1 MEFNEIADRL
11 HLSTTQVRM
20 AYYTGV
26 RKLRKELAKRGI
38 KYHDYFYFHQDI
50 TPRYIGSGR
59 VIEERVGE

>member
-50 TPRYIGSGR
+50 APRYIGSGR